1 LFAAGFAMQRR
12 FRAILPTTGRSMTKA
27 RKHIDAYLE
36 GWRLGDANMS
46 LGATTPEF
54 FYDDPNTGRI
64 PRKDFLQFFED
75 FRSTVV
81 DGRQAAS
88 GGPFLTY
95 TDVVISE
102 ASVPPQG
109 MVLVAGNRHRFS
121 GLGPC
126 LLRRRRRDLGKDCLF
141 LEIAVSSRRRR
152 TV

>member
-102 ASVPPQG
+102 ASVPPKAWCWWQATGTDFQG
-109 MVLVAGNRHRFS
+109 SALVYFGDDGVISEKIAYFS
-121 GLGPC
+121 KLP
-126 LLRRRRRDLGKDCLF
+126 
-141 LEIAVSSRRRR
+141 
-152 TV
+152 